1 MKLPWKVPL
10 LLGGIPSDTDIDP
23 EQLLAQA
30 RRYSAAGC
38 DILCVPAGLPFDKL
52 TALVGQ
58 MRALAPACKIAG
70 VLPPSGQ
77 PLDAEDDTG
86 QVLLACIEH
95 FRQMALTMAKA
106 KVDLL
111 LCAGMSGLNEAR
123 AALLAARKAELPVL
137 ITLSLTEEA
146 PGGDA
151 SPLLAP
157 VITLQ
162 ALGAAAIGLFDG
174 PDIPQMA
181 EWLAEALP
189 YAAVPLIAVPSVQ
202 TAEGSLSPLAF
213 SEQMQTVLDAGA
225 VILGSGDA
233 PPEHAAVLRG
243 LLDRHPIVVAPEID
257 TEAAAGEQEAFFLS
271 EDLQPSP
278 PLPCDSWLGDAL
290 IEAEESYNVARVH
303 IAAPEDIAVF
313 LEYAPLSR
321 LPLAVYTDDAQVLS
335 SVLLQYPGRL
345 LVDSLCEIESILLE
359 DLAAFYGAIVF

>member
-1 MKLPWKVPL
+1 MKLPWKLPL
-10 LLGGIPSDTDIDP
+10 LLGGIPSDTEP
-23 EQLLAQA
+23 EPLFAQA
-30 RRYSAAGC
+30 RCYAAAGC
-38 DILCVPAGLPFDKL
+38 DVLCVPALNDAPAL
-52 TALVGQ
+52 TALVEQ
-58 MRALAPACKIAG
+58 MRAIAPACKIAA
-70 VLPPSGQ
+70 VLPASEQ
-77 PLDAEDDTG
+77 PLDTEDDTG
-86 QVLLACIEH
+86 RALLACIER
-95 FRQMALTMAKA
+95 FRQLALTAA
-106 KVDLL
+106 QANVDLL

-123 AALLAARKAELPVL
+123 AALLAARKAEKPVL
-137 ITLSLTEEA
+137 VTLSVSEEMSV
-146 PGGDA
+146 GDS

-162 ALGAAAIGLFDG
+162 ALGAAAVGILGG
-174 PDIPQMA
+174 MDIPQLA

-189 YAAVPLIAVPSVQ
+189 YAAIPLIAAPSAA
-202 TAEGSLSPLAF
+202 TANGNLSPLAF

-225 VILGSGDA
+225 VILGSCDTA
-233 PPEHAAVLRG
+233 PEHVAVLRG

-278 PLPCDSWLGDAL
+278 PLPCDSRLGDAL
-290 IEAEESYNVARVH
+290 IDAEEEYNVARVH

-313 LEYAPLSR
+313 LEHAPLSR

-345 LVDSLCEIESILLE
+345 LVDSLCEVETILLE